1 MAPGSSN
8 RQVPLVTPGTDPA
21 TSPAADPSVARRIRR
36 SAWLLGLLA
45 MVFYLGF
52 IAATALRG

>member
-1 MAPGSSN
+1 MAARS
-8 RQVPLVTPGTDPA
+8 TPGQEPAPPPGDDPV
-21 TSPAADPSVARRIRR
+21 VARRVRR

-45 MVFYLGF
+45 VVFYLGF

>member
-1 MAPGSSN
+1 MASRSTQGQPTAGG
-8 RQVPLVTPGTDPA
+8 QQPAPAGDPV
-21 TSPAADPSVARRIRR
+21 VARRVRR

-45 MVFYLGF
+45 VAFYLGF

>member
-1 MAPGSSN
+1 MTSGIKPSPAPGD
-8 RQVPLVTPGTDPA
+8 DPV
-21 TSPAADPSVARRIRR
+21 VARRIRR

-45 MVFYLGF
+45 VVFYLGF

>member
-1 MAPGSSN
+1 MASRSTQGQPTGAGQQPAPG
-8 RQVPLVTPGTDPA
+8 PGDDPV
-21 TSPAADPSVARRIRR
+21 VARRVRR

-45 MVFYLGF
+45 VVFYLGF